1 MQLECCDAD
10 AMASIVKALETPWT
24 PSRALAA
31 ASSSAS
37 MRKVNSSFG
46 TTFSSSIA
54 SHELVQNP
62 VTTLF
67 GLSHQGIE
75 SQTSL
80 TMPATTAETLSIV
93 NRTVSVAPLVLLSAA
108 DHYGR
113 TARGTRKRVVGVLLG
128 QNDGKSVRVS
138 NSFAVPFEED
148 EKDPSVWFLDHNYV
162 ESMNDMFKK
171 VNAREK
177 LIGWY
182 HSGPKLRASDLE
194 INELFKRY
202 TPNPLLVI
210 IDVQPKD
217 VGVPTDAYFAVEE
230 IKDDGTT
237 TTKTFM
243 HTPSTIEA
251 EEAEEIGV
259 EHLLRD
265 IRDVAVGTLSTRIT
279 SQLQSLQGLH
289 LRLQD
294 ISKYLQKVIDH
305 ELPVNHAILGN
316 LQDVFNLLPNLS
328 TPKLAAKDLAAING
342 LVNGGVGVS
351 GGGGGGENT
360 ELSKAMSIK
369 TNDQLMSIYLSSLIR
384 AITAFHDL
392 IENKIQ
398 NKRMHEDEDARD
410 GEEKAEKEGRK
421 EDKPGANGTGE
432 KPDKEGKEHEPA
444 KKAEEK
450 GKKKG

>member
-1 MQLECCDAD
+1 
-10 AMASIVKALETPWT
+10 
-24 PSRALAA
+24 
-31 ASSSAS
+31 
-37 MRKVNSSFG
+37 
-46 TTFSSSIA
+46 
-54 SHELVQNP
+54 
-62 VTTLF
+62 
-67 GLSHQGIE
+67 
-75 SQTSL
+75 
-80 TMPATTAETLSIV
+80 MPATTAETLSLV
-93 NRTVSVAPLVLLSAA
+93 TRTVSVAPLVLLSAA
-108 DHYGR
+108 DHFGR
-113 TARGTRKRVVGVLLG
+113 SGKGLRKRVVGVLLG
-128 QNDGKSVRVS
+128 QNDGQNVRVS

-148 EKDPSVWFLDHNYV
+148 DKDPSVWFLDHNYV

-210 IDVQPKD
+210 IDVQPKE

-237 TTKTFM
+237 TSKTFV
-243 HTPSTIEA
+243 HTPSIIEA

-289 LRLQD
+289 LRLRD
-294 ISKYLQKVIDH
+294 IGQYLQKVLNG

-328 TPKLAAKDLAAING
+328 TPSTTPQVNGASSSTDNSDLAR
-342 LVNGGVGVS
+342 
-351 GGGGGGENT
+351 
-360 ELSKAMSIK
+360 AMSIK
-369 TNDQLMSIYLSSLIR
+369 TNDQLMAIYLSSLIR

-392 IENKIQ
+392 IENKVQ
-398 NKRMHEDEDARD
+398 NRQQQ
-410 GEEKAEKEGRK
+410 EEKDAKKEEGK
-421 EDKPGANGTGE
+421 E
-432 KPDKEGKEHEPA
+432 DKEGKKTNGEINGEGKEGKESKESKESKEAEKP
-444 KKAEEK
+444 KKDK
-450 GKKKG
+450 GKEADRKR

>member
-1 MQLECCDAD
+1 MGESEHHNSFHTSSPTFTPQTDYCCCIRLNA
-10 AMASIVKALETPWT
+10 
-24 PSRALAA
+24 
-31 ASSSAS
+31 
-37 MRKVNSSFG
+37 
-46 TTFSSSIA
+46 
-54 SHELVQNP
+54 
-62 VTTLF
+62 
-67 GLSHQGIE
+67 
-75 SQTSL
+75 

-113 TARGTRKRVVGVLLG
+113 SAKGTRKRVVGVLLG
-128 QNDGKSVRVS
+128 QNEGSIVRVS

-148 EKDPSVWFLDHNYV
+148 DKDPSVWFLDHNYI
-162 ESMNDMFKK
+162 EGMNDMFKK
-171 VNAREK
+171 VNAKEK

-194 INELFKRY
+194 INDLFKRY

-210 IDVQPKD
+210 VDVQPKD

-230 IKDDGTT
+230 IKDDGTST
-237 TTKTFM
+237 SKTFV
-243 HTPSTIEA
+243 HTPTTIEA
-251 EEAEEIGV
+251 EESEEIGV

-265 IRDVAVGTLSTRIT
+265 IRDVAAGTLSTRIT

-294 ISKYLQKVIDH
+294 IGKYLQKVVDGD
-305 ELPVNHAILGN
+305 LPVNHTILGN

-328 TPKLAAKDLAAING
+328 APKAVSKDLPS
-342 LVNGGVGVS
+342 VNGMVNGSVGIS
-351 GGGGGGENT
+351 GGLSENT
-360 ELSKAMSIK
+360 ELAKAMSVK

-398 NKRMHEDEDARD
+398 NKQQAEDKEAKKDEVKD
-410 GEEKAEKEGRK
+410 GDKAE
-421 EDKPGANGTGE
+421 GANGEVKEGDKSKE
-432 KPDKEGKEHEPA
+432 KPKDE
-444 KKAEEK
+444 
-450 GKKKG
+450 KKKPKNDEENNKKR